1 METHLFTVMKIPKN
15 AESYSFCL
23 LIKAELVSYKN
34 RYQDKFY
41 SFFEYYIFIK
51 NCFITLK
58 NFKDLIQKSSKLLL
72 GHSELLL
79 IRKNLTSKLECIE
92 YMRNKICGH
101 IDDDFV
107 RFAIMWNPHILIEIP
122 KEKKEE
128 ELDDIWR
135 VELLSKS
142 MIESAINSY
151 IVDVP
156 NQTIFTSEIDL
167 FYPPNYTE
175 LSNFVMDIINTSL
188 SFLEMFSKIL
198 EKDINFYDK
207 DNIYEAYKEAGL
219 MDFGIKQPKI
229 RK

>member
-1 METHLFTVMKIPKN
+1 MEITKN
-15 AESYSFCL
+15 IESYFLCV
-23 LIKAELVSYKN
+23 LIKTELISY
-34 RYQDKFY
+34 DKRFQKGFY
-41 SFFEYYIFIK
+41 SLFEYYTHLK
-51 NCFITLK
+51 SCFITLK
-58 NFKDLIQKSSKLLL
+58 NFKDLIQKSSKLLI
-72 GHSELLL
+72 GHQELLN
-79 IRKNLTSKLECIE
+79 IRKDLTAKLECIE

-101 IDDDFV
+101 IDDDFI
-107 RFAIMWNPHILIEIP
+107 RFAIMWNPHIMIEV
-122 KEKKEE
+122 KEDNKGKGLEE
-128 ELDDIWR
+128 MWR
-135 VELLSKS
+135 VEFLCKS
-142 MIESAINSY
+142 LIESAINSY

-219 MDFGIKQPKI
+219 MDFGIKQPKL

>member
-1 METHLFTVMKIPKN
+1 MEIPKN

-34 RYQDKFY
+34 RYQDKFH
-41 SFFEYYIFIK
+41 SFFEYYTFLK

-58 NFKDLIQKSSKLLL
+58 NFKDLIQKSSKLLH

-92 YMRNKICGH
+92 YIRNKICGH

-107 RFAIMWNPHILIEIP
+107 RFAIMWNPHMLVEPP
-122 KEKKEE
+122 KEKEE
-128 ELDDIWR
+128 EGLDAIGR

-156 NQTIFTSEIDL
+156 NQTIFASEIDL

-175 LSNFVMDIINTSL
+175 LSTFVIDVVDTSL
-188 SFLEMFSKIL
+188 SFLEIFSTIL

-207 DNIYEAYKEAGL
+207 DNIYDAYKEAGL
-219 MDFGIKQPKI
+219 MDFGVKQPKL
-229 RK
+229 KK

>member
-1 METHLFTVMKIPKN
+1 MEITKN
-15 AESYSFCL
+15 IESYFLCA
-23 LIKAELVSYKN
+23 LIKTELISY
-34 RYQDKFY
+34 DKRFQKGFY
-41 SFFEYYIFIK
+41 SLFEYYTHLK
-51 NCFITLK
+51 SCFITLK
-58 NFKDLIQKSSKLLL
+58 NFKDLIQKSSKLLI
-72 GHSELLL
+72 GHQELLN
-79 IRKNLTSKLECIE
+79 IRKDLTAKLECIE

-101 IDDDFV
+101 IDDDFI
-107 RFAIMWNPHILIEIP
+107 RFAIMWNPHIMIEV
-122 KEKKEE
+122 KEDNKGKGLEE
-128 ELDDIWR
+128 MWR
-135 VELLSKS
+135 VEFLCKS
-142 MIESAINSY
+142 LIESAINSY

-219 MDFGIKQPKI
+219 MDFGIKQPKL